1 MKIQVQRSWIGQST
15 RSTSH
20 TIKLRYTWSLSRWG
34 RVLQVEVDKVR
45 QTQWVPGGNVRA
57 AKIAAGPLAHCC
69 CRTTCVVVRPLP
81 RYYSN
86 FFSIMLCL
94 KTTLGAASSEPWCLW
109 CFVQR
114 RQWSG
119 CCQVELGDAK
129 IAAGL
134 LACCHP
140 TSSCQKQISLLYSFN
155 ISHWYFSWNME

>member
-1 MKIQVQRSWIGQST
+1 MKTQVQISWVGQST
-15 RSTSH
+15 RNTSH
-20 TIKLRYTWSLSRWG
+20 TIQLRYTWSLSRWDRVLQVEG

-57 AKIAAGPLAHCC
+57 AKIAAGPLARCC
-69 CRTTCVVVRPLP
+69 SRTTCVVARPLP
-81 RYYSN
+81 RYYST

-114 RQWSG
+114 RQWSR

-140 TSSCQKQISLLYSFN
+140 TSSCHKRISMLLF
-155 ISHWYFSWNME
+155 F